1 MKHEHQGVEG
11 YVAWFYLLSNFHR
24 TRGNEFYY
32 GRKKHDLFIYP
43 SIWPK
48 SEGGGVCV
56 GFDFFAF
63 WSSHHVPN
71 VFLNKFSMMFLTC
84 FSCSLCV
91 PQDVPNSTALHTI
104 VFAQRWIFITYEGGP
119 KGGTFFGGII
129 FKIILWWANWMAPCK
144 NKKKLWV

>member
-1 MKHEHQGVEG
+1 MQNKYLNEIYLQHEKILNMKHELQGVEG

-24 TRGNEFYY
+24 TRGNDFYY

-43 SIWPK
+43 SIRPK
-48 SEGGGVCV
+48 SRGEVACV

-91 PQDVPNSTALHTI
+91 PQDVPNSTTLHI
-104 VFAQRWIFITYEGGP
+104 WFLP
-119 KGGTFFGGII
+119 KDESS
-129 FKIILWWANWMAPCK
+129 
-144 NKKKLWV
+144 

>member
-48 SEGGGVCV
+48 SEGGGGVLVWDLIFLHFGLLTMFPMC
-56 GFDFFAF
+56 
-63 WSSHHVPN
+63 SST
-71 VFLNKFSMMFLTC
+71 S
-84 FSCSLCV
+84 S
-91 PQDVPNSTALHTI
+91 Q
-104 VFAQRWIFITYEGGP
+104 
-119 KGGTFFGGII
+119 
-129 FKIILWWANWMAPCK
+129 
-144 NKKKLWV
+144 